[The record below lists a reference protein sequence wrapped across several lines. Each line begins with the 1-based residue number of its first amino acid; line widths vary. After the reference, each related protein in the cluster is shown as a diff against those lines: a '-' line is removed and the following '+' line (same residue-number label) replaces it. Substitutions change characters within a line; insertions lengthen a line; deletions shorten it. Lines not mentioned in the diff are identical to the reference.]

1 MTVTGSE
8 VLLKLVKAAPGV
20 WPRLTHGNQKT
31 VHISIDF
38 NRWED
43 KEFGI
48 LGGTYMYVENTL
60 SQQQKLASFRDFDE
74 IVARILHFSE
84 PHADFAK
91 VFCHK
96 FLVEHFFYCSE

>member
-38 NRWED
+38 DRWED

-48 LGGTYMYVENTL
+48 LGGT
-60 SQQQKLASFRDFDE
+60 
-74 IVARILHFSE
+74 
-84 PHADFAK
+84 
-91 VFCHK
+91 
-96 FLVEHFFYCSE
+96 